1 MVHVLLVYKE
11 IFVPILFSPLLSRG
25 DLKTGYIAM
34 ARIISL
40 STQLTLSGQ
49 IHDGAK
55 LFASE
60 EKRAKIR
67 QGKNNPVN
75 SIQLKFVML
84 LKSGNGLPVKFDEYK
99 HEMVKIPVKQNK
111 NYVSTTFPEKYHSL
125 NLEKKYMQHWYYNTG
140 TFFSWI
146 L

>member
-11 IFVPILFSPLLSRG
+11 IFVPILFSPLLSRS

-75 SIQLKFVML
+75 SIQLIWEEWYQHIGL
-84 LKSGNGLPVKFDEYK
+84 CINKSGYHHLFCYDFCLQNAFDHAKAKKDGVILP
-99 HEMVKIPVKQNK
+99 NK
-111 NYVSTTFPEKYHSL
+111 GNYC
-125 NLEKKYMQHWYYNTG
+125 
-140 TFFSWI
+140 
-146 L
+146 

>member
-84 LKSGNGLPVKFDEYK
+84 LKSGNGFPVKFDEYK
-99 HEMVKIPVKQNK
+99 HEMVKIHCKAK
-111 NYVSTTFPEKYHSL
+111 
-125 NLEKKYMQHWYYNTG
+125 
-140 TFFSWI
+140 
-146 L
+146 